1 MYAVLLDFNGTMIFD
16 SSLHSEAWSKIYREL
31 YPDDTS
37 PPDTRLICG
46 PNNESILKKMAPW
59 LTAQERIRYSEYK
72 ESLYREACKAK
83 GEKLRLVSGTEEFLE
98 YLRLRGIP
106 FALASASIESNIDF
120 FFETFSLN
128 RWFRKEDVVYDDG
141 SYPDK
146 GAMHLEAARRLNVD
160 ISECLL
166 IEDSPTSV
174 RLAKQNGAG
183 CIVAIGETTDPAE
196 LTNLGADH
204 YIRNF
209 QEFDCTWLSK

>member
-1 MYAVLLDFNGTMIFD
+1 
-16 SSLHSEAWSKIYREL
+16 
-31 YPDDTS
+31 
-37 PPDTRLICG
+37 
-46 PNNESILKKMAPW
+46 MAPW

-83 GEKLRLVSGTEEFLE
+83 GKTLRLVPGTEEFLE
-98 YLRLRGIP
+98 YLRLHGIP
-106 FALASASIESNIDF
+106 FVLASASIKSNIDF
-120 FFETFSLN
+120 FFEAFGLD